1 MWLRRHRRIIR
12 PWSEKAKT
20 FRTFR
25 NVAKSAQCCLS
36 SLFFWLVPV
45 VHKNAL
51 KLKER
56 VSSHLRPWFRKSAQF
71 LFCSLTWPLFSTPLL
86 SLCPP
91 LSSSRM
97 SSPLTLPYPL
107 NFSWPCKTFIPLF
120 HFLLWLIYAIILSSS
135 IRALS
140 LFWRLVN
147 SQLMIYQ
154 ILITARW
161 KPHSLSWC
169 MVMIAAALLH
179 ESQQTLSFIFLFLS
193 RCSFSRL
200 PTASFLLRPCSCE
213 DPSSSKTPLIPL

>member
-1 MWLRRHRRIIR
+1 MVQKIGSVSVLQPHLT
-12 PWSEKAKT
+12 S
-20 FRTFR
+20 
-25 NVAKSAQCCLS
+25 
-36 SLFFWLVPV
+36 FFNP
-45 VHKNAL
+45 
-51 KLKER
+51 
-56 VSSHLRPWFRKSAQF
+56 SP
-71 LFCSLTWPLFSTPLL
+71 LT
-86 SLCPP
+86 

-193 RCSFSRL
+193 PLLLFPAANSFF
-200 PTASFLLRPCSCE
+200 PASSLQLWGPVFQ
-213 DPSSSKTPLIPL
+213 